1 MSACTP
7 HADSRLAHLSARSR
21 HILVRTLLFLGAVGL
36 DRPWDLRSYTG
47 DGLGLLTGR
56 PRAYGYF
63 HTERFLSQL
72 AQANGANTF
81 TDGLAQW
88 TARLWNSPTA
98 PTQEGEPLY
107 YIDGHRK
114 PVYADALIPRGLI
127 GNSGKILGCRA
138 LMLLHDEQGHP
149 RLATTHRGDQHLTV
163 GLPAILARYEQ
174 ATGKA
179 AQARIIVDREGMAAQ
194 FLADLVAAGRTV
206 VTVLRTDQYEGL
218 SSFTEVGAF
227 VPLAHDRHGKL
238 IREVATA
245 CFALPLPDQPGASL
259 PLQVALVRDLRR
271 QVPCKPEE
279 EPPRRWDADL
289 DLLKQAWW
297 EDDWQATPLPVAPTT
312 AKLIPIV
319 TTAATADAVTL
330 AQTYGRRWPAQE
342 NIIRD
347 YLLALGLDT
356 NHGYAKRAVVN
367 SEIAKRR
374 AALEQRLTT
383 LRRWTDS
390 ARVRYQHA
398 ERLSDR
404 LRKQVNARGEI
415 LYRGLNERMF
425 ALEEQGIADH
435 LVRREIK
442 ERKATIDAE
451 LHGLWQRIYQVEARL
466 GQDWR
471 KQERYCHQQREV
483 LRALEDL
490 ASKEREM
497 FELDNRKDQV
507 MTICK
512 VALVNLVMWTR
523 DQYFPL
529 TYAHATWKR
538 LAPFFHLP
546 GRVTLESR
554 TLSVELRPFN
564 DRHLNHD
571 LVALCERVNQAS
583 PQLPDG
589 RHLLFSVCPFSDRQ
603 RHRQDCALASASAR
617 QKS

>member
-1 MSACTP
+1 MSRVIP
-7 HADSRLAHLSARSR
+7 GS
-21 HILVRTLLFLGAVGL
+21 
-36 DRPWDLRSYTG
+36 P
-47 DGLGLLTGR
+47 
-56 PRAYGYF
+56 PRA
-63 HTERFLSQL
+63 
-72 AQANGANTF
+72 
-81 TDGLAQW
+81 
-88 TARLWNSPTA
+88 
-98 PTQEGEPLY
+98 
-107 YIDGHRK
+107 
-114 PVYADALIPRGLI
+114 
-127 GNSGKILGCRA
+127 
-138 LMLLHDEQGHP
+138 
-149 RLATTHRGDQHLTV
+149 RGDQHLTV
-163 GLPAILARYEQ
+163 GLPAILTRYEQ

-179 AQARIIVDREGMAAQ
+179 ARARIIVDRDQMAAQ

-206 VTVLRTDQYEGL
+206 VTVLRTDQYANLE
-218 SSFTEVGAF
+218 SFTEVGAF
-227 VPLAHDRHGKL
+227 VPLEHDRQGNL
-238 IREVATA
+238 IREVAAA

-271 QVPCKPEE
+271 QVPYQPEE
-279 EPPRRWDADL
+279 EPARRWDADL

-297 EDDWQATPLPVAPTT
+297 EDDWQATPLPVPPTT

-319 TTAATADAVTL
+319 TTAATADALTL

-367 SEIAKRR
+367 SEVAKRR
-374 AALEQRLTT
+374 TALEQRRAT
-383 LRRWTDS
+383 LQRWTAS

-398 ERLSDR
+398 TALSDR
-404 LRKQVNARGEI
+404 LRKQAKARGEA
-415 LYRGLNERMF
+415 LYRGFNERMF
-425 ALEEQGIADH
+425 ALEEQGMADY

-451 LHGLWQRIYQVEARL
+451 LQGLWQRIYQVEARQD
-466 GQDWR
+466 QDWR
-471 KQERYCHQQREV
+471 KQERYCREQREV

-490 ASKEREM
+490 ACKEREM

-529 TYAHATWKR
+529 TYAHSTWKR

-546 GRVTLESR
+546 GQVTQGPR
-554 TLSVELRPFN
+554 AISVELRPFN
-564 DRHLNHD
+564 DRHLN
-571 LVALCERVNQAS
+571 QAS

-589 RHLLFSVCPFSDRQ
+589 RQLLFSVSPVFDRQ
-603 RHRQDCALASASAR
+603 QRRPDCAPSST
-617 QKS
+617 KES